1 MGYTVAKGNQ
11 RVDPDEV
18 TKKMSGREL
27 EGVVDLRSDTVTRPT
42 AEMRRAMA
50 EAEVGDDVYGEDP
63 TVNRLEKR
71 AAEMFGKEAALF
83 VPTGCMG
90 NLIAIKIWTHHGN
103 EVICEERSHVNLYEL
118 ASMSAI
124 AGCMPRIARGEDGI
138 LTWKEIEAVIRPKI
152 YYDSQTALICLENT
166 ANMAGGTVY
175 PTSQL
180 EEICDCAHALE
191 LKVHLDGAR
200 IFNAAAALGE
210 NVAQMT
216 RKVDSV
222 MFCLSKGLGAPVG
235 SMVVGTKA
243 FIEKARIYRK
253 MFGGGMRQAGVI
265 AAAGL
270 IALEESPARLHIDHE
285 NAKRLAEG
293 IAEIPG
299 LKIDPKKVRSNIV
312 IFDCSKAG
320 MTAVELCDALHS
332 RGIWAQD
339 TALYS
344 VRMVTHCDVD
354 RAGCERAMAVLKE
367 VVART
372 QRVGA

>member
-1 MGYTVAKGNQ
+1 MSYTVAKGNQ
-11 RVDPDEV
+11 RVDPDQ
-18 TKKMSGREL
+18 L
-27 EGVVDLRSDTVTRPT
+27 EEASKIPAGVVDLRSDTVTRPT

-63 TVNRLEKR
+63 AVNRLERR
-71 AAEMFGKEAALF
+71 AAEIFGKEAALF

-90 NLIAIKIWTHHGN
+90 NLIAIKVWTHHGN

-124 AGCMPRIARGEDGI
+124 AGCMPRAVRGEDGI
-138 LTWKEIEAVIRPKI
+138 LTWKQVEAGIRPKI

-166 ANMAGGTVY
+166 VNMWGGTVY
-175 PTSQL
+175 PTSQV
-180 EEICDCAHALE
+180 EEICEHAHAMD

-200 IFNAAAALGE
+200 IFNAATALGE
-210 NVAQMT
+210 KVAQMT

-235 SMVVGTKA
+235 SMVVGSKA
-243 FIEKARIYRK
+243 FIEKARVYRK

-270 IALEESPARLHIDHE
+270 IALEKSPGRLHVDHE

-293 IAEIPG
+293 IAEIAG
-299 LKIDPKKVRSNIV
+299 LTIDPKKARSNIV
-312 IFDCSKAG
+312 IFDCAKTG
-320 MTAVELCDALHS
+320 KTAVEICDALHPQ
-332 RGIWAQD
+332 GIWAQD
-339 TALYS
+339 TALHS
-344 VRMVTHCDVD
+344 VRVVTHCDVD
-354 RAGCERAMAVLKE
+354 RAGVERALAVLKD
-367 VVART
+367 VVAKS
-372 QRVGA
+372 QRKGA

>member
-1 MGYTVAKGNQ
+1 MSDGNGLNHGKN
-11 RVDPDEV
+11 EF
-18 TKKMSGREL
+18 
-27 EGVVDLRSDTVTRPT
+27 VDLRSDTVTRPT
-42 AEMRRAMA
+42 PEMRAAMA
-50 EAEVGDDVYGEDP
+50 NAEVGDDVYGEDP

-71 AAEMFGKEAALF
+71 AAEIFAKEAALF

-90 NLIAIKIWTHHGN
+90 NLIAIKVWTHHGD

-124 AGCMPRIARGEDGI
+124 AGCMPRIARAEDGI
-138 LTWKEIEAVIRPKI
+138 LSWKQVEAVIRPKI
-152 YYDSQTALICLENT
+152 YYDSQSALVCLENT
-166 ANMAGGTVY
+166 VNMWGGTIY
-175 PTSQL
+175 PTTRVN
-180 EEICDCAHALE
+180 EICDNAHAVN

-210 NVAQMT
+210 NVADMT

-235 SMVVGTKA
+235 SILAGPRA

-265 AAAGL
+265 ASAGL
-270 IALEESPARLHIDHE
+270 IALEKSPGRLHIDHK

-293 IAEIPG
+293 VATIPG
-299 LKIDPKKVRSNIV
+299 FVIDPAKTKTNII
-312 IFDCSKAG
+312 IFDCEQTGKNS
-320 MTAVELCDALHS
+320 VEWCDILYK
-332 RGIWAQD
+332 RGLWVQD

-344 VRMVTHCDVD
+344 VRLVTHCDVD
-354 RAGCERAMAVLKE
+354 EAQIERALAILREEAAKLQGVT
-367 VVART
+367 A
-372 QRVGA
+372 

>member
-1 MGYTVAKGNQ
+1 
-11 RVDPDEV
+11 
-18 TKKMSGREL
+18 
-27 EGVVDLRSDTVTRPT
+27 
-42 AEMRRAMA
+42 MRRAMM

-71 AAEMFGKEAALF
+71 AAEIFGKEAALF

-90 NLIAIKIWTHHGN
+90 NLVAIKVWTHHGD

-124 AGCMPRIARGEDGI
+124 AGCMPRAARGEDGI
-138 LTWKEIEAVIRPKI
+138 LTWKQIEAVIRPKI
-152 YYDSQTALICLENT
+152 YYDSQTALVCLENT
-166 ANMAGGTVY
+166 SNMAGGTVY
-175 PTSQL
+175 PTAQVDD
-180 EEICDCAHALE
+180 ICDHAHKMG

-200 IFNAAAALGE
+200 IFNAATALGDH
-210 NVAQMT
+210 VAVMT

-235 SMVVGTKA
+235 SMIAGTKA
-243 FIEKARIYRK
+243 FIEKGRVYRK

-270 IALEESPARLHIDHE
+270 IALEKSPARLHIDQE

-299 LKIDPKKVRSNIV
+299 LTIDPKKVRSNIV
-312 IFDCSKAG
+312 IFDCSKTG
-320 MTAVELCDALHS
+320 KTAVELCDALHS
-332 RGIWAQD
+332 HGVWAQD
-339 TALYS
+339 TAVYS
-344 VRMVTHCDVD
+344 VRVVTHCDVD
-354 RAGCERAMAVLKE
+354 QVGVERALVVLKE

-372 QRVGA
+372 QKAGA